1 MKVIAF
7 YTNDLDN
14 RGPYYLS
21 SKNKLD
27 YIFSAFNSIKKKFT
41 VLSLC
46 TESKKKACACE
57 KNEGICN
64 VHYMSTY
71 PRDNIVLKIFHLF
84 FDPIKIFF
92 FLLKNIERGDVIY
105 LYHSTNYLGIFKLV
119 KWIKKFKMILEVEE
133 IYGDVSEDE
142 KLRKKEISFFTHADA
157 FVFPTELLN
166 KKVNNENRPSAII
179 YGSYHVEEE
188 RNNNSFADSESIIH
202 CVYAGTLD
210 PRKGGALAAISSA
223 EFLPDN
229 YHLHI
234 LGFGSEQDTEKI
246 KEQIK
251 KVLKK
256 TKAKVTYEGVL
267 YGEDYIRFLQRC
279 DIGLSTQNPEAKFN
293 DTSFPSKIL
302 SYLSNGLRVVT
313 VRIPVVEMSTIRDL
327 CTYYEKQNPKEIA
340 DAILCASRERKI
352 DYRKRIR
359 DLSVEFE
366 NEILKLLKE
375 I

>member
-14 RGPYYLS
+14 RGPCYLS

-27 YIFSAFNSIKKKFT
+27 YIFSVFNSVKEKFS

-46 TESKKKACACE
+46 TESKKRQCACK
-57 KNEGICN
+57 KNEGICH
-64 VHYMSTY
+64 VYYMSAY

-92 FLLKNIERGDVIY
+92 FLLKNIEKGDVIY
-105 LYHSTNYLGIFKLV
+105 LYHSTHYQEIFKLV
-119 KWIKKFKMILEVEE
+119 KCIKKFKMILEVEE
-133 IYGDVSEDE
+133 IYGDASEDE
-142 KLRKKEISFFTHADA
+142 KLKKKEISFFRHADA

-166 KKVNNENRPSAII
+166 EKVNIENRPSIII
-179 YGSYHVEEE
+179 YGTYHVEEE

-210 PRKGGALAAISSA
+210 QRKGGALAAILSA
-223 EFLPDN
+223 EFLPEN

-234 LGFGSEQDTEKI
+234 LGFGSAKDKEEIT
-246 KEQIK
+246 EQIR
-251 KVLKK
+251 KVSEK

-267 YGEDYIRFLQRC
+267 SGDDYIRFLQRC
-279 DIGLSTQNPEAKFN
+279 DIGLSTQNPEAEFN

-313 VRIPVVEMSTIRDL
+313 VKIPVVEMSAIGDL
-327 CTYYEKQNPKEIA
+327 CTYYEKQEPKEIA
-340 DAILCASRERKI
+340 AAILYAGRERNG
-352 DYRKRIR
+352 DCRKRIR

-366 NEILKLLKE
+366 NEILKLLKAM
-375 I
+375 